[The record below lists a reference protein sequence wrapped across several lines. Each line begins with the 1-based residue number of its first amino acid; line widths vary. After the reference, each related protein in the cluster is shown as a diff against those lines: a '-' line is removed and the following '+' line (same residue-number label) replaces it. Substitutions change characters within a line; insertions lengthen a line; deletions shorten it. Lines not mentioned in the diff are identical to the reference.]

1 VKEDVELRKIL
12 RATAEQASLPSVMPQ
27 PMRRRVALRRARTI
41 GVTFLITVAIVVGG
55 LQGMRAVTLDE
66 AAPEPAAG
74 ERGAEK
80 RKVRDVI
87 VPDPNVRD
95 VTPAVPAPEVPY
107 VIDLTTREMTP
118 LPDAIIRSLATGRFD
133 AARFAASPD
142 GSSLAF
148 VGEGDDGSPQIFI
161 AAIDGTGL
169 RQVTHDP
176 TGATSPA
183 WSPDGTKIAYEGYG
197 SGNVRNLF
205 VVDVATGE
213 SRQIT
218 HDSPPCRR
226 CPLGPQFTP
235 DGTSIIYS
243 GGTGTPDVVRTVPV
257 AGGKSTILLGRGR
270 GGMDDAANGALS
282 PDGSL
287 VTMMG
292 SPIGGGGAIRVVA
305 NVDGSELR
313 HVPGRGSTPAGTWS
327 PDGTRIVCR
336 AYDFAREGILAD
348 PARDSILVVEVATRD
363 ASLVAEGSGAIW
375 LDDHTLLVDV

>member
-27 PMRRRVALRRARTI
+27 PMRQRVALRRARTI
-41 GVTFLITVAIVVGG
+41 GVAFLMTVAIVVGG

-66 AAPEPAAG
+66 AAPEPPAG

-87 VPDPNVRD
+87 VPDPNFRD

-183 WSPDGTKIAYEGYG
+183 WSPDGTRLAYEAHA
-197 SGNVRNLF
+197 VRSMGAL
-205 VVDVATGE
+205 ATSSCSMWPRAGP
-213 SRQIT
+213 RK
-218 HDSPPCRR
+218 SPTNAP
-226 CPLGPQFTP
+226 
-235 DGTSIIYS
+235 SA
-243 GGTGTPDVVRTVPV
+243 VPV
-257 AGGKSTILLGRGR
+257 S
-270 GGMDDAANGALS
+270 
-282 PDGSL
+282 
-287 VTMMG
+287 
-292 SPIGGGGAIRVVA
+292 
-305 NVDGSELR
+305 
-313 HVPGRGSTPAGTWS
+313 
-327 PDGTRIVCR
+327 
-336 AYDFAREGILAD
+336 
-348 PARDSILVVEVATRD
+348 
-363 ASLVAEGSGAIW
+363 
-375 LDDHTLLVDV
+375 

>member
-1 VKEDVELRKIL
+1 VKEDIELRTLL
-12 RATAEQASLPSVMPQ
+12 RETAEHAQLPNVMPE
-27 PMRRRVALRRARTI
+27 PMRRKVTQRRARTI
-41 GVTFLITVAIVVGG
+41 GVAFLMTVAIVVGG

-66 AAPEPAAG
+66 AAPRQPAG
-74 ERGAEK
+74 ERGAEEP
-80 RKVRDVI
+80 KVRDLV
-87 VPDPNVRD
+87 VPDPDIRD
-95 VTPAVPAPEVPY
+95 MTPGVPAPEVPY

-118 LPDAIIRSLATGRFD
+118 LPDAIVRSLATGRFD

-142 GSSLAF
+142 GASLAF

-183 WSPDGTKIAYEGYG
+183 WSPDGTKIAYEAYG
-197 SGNVRNLF
+197 SGEDRNVF
-205 VVDVATGE
+205 IIDVATGE
-213 SRQIT
+213 ARQLT
-218 HDSPPCRR
+218 HESPPCRL

-270 GGMDDAANGALS
+270 GGMDDAGNGALS

-348 PARDSILVVEVATRD
+348 PARDSILVVDVTTRD
-363 ASLVAEGSGAIW
+363 ASLVAKGSGAIW
-375 LDDHTLLVDV
+375 LDDHTLLVEV

>member
-1 VKEDVELRKIL
+1 MESELRALLQRKAQEIDVS
-12 RATAEQASLPSVMPQ
+12 TTPPDGTV
-27 PMRRRVALRRARTI
+27 RRIRYRRARTM
-41 GVTFLITVAIVVGG
+41 GVAFLLTVAIAVGG
-55 LQGMRAVTLDE
+55 FQGMRAVTLDE
-66 AAPEPAAG
+66 AAPEQPAG
-74 ERGAEK
+74 ERGAEEP
-80 RKVRDVI
+80 KVRDLI
-87 VPDPNVRD
+87 VPDPNIRD
-95 VTPAVPAPEVPY
+95 MTPGVPAPEVPY

-148 VGEGDDGSPQIFI
+148 VGEGDDGRPQIFI
-161 AAIDGTGL
+161 ATIDGTGL

-197 SGNVRNLF
+197 SGDRSTLF

-218 HDSPPCRR
+218 HEPPPCRL

-235 DGTSIIYS
+235 DGTSIIYT
-243 GGTGTPDVVRTVPV
+243 GGSDYLPGIRTVPV
-257 AGGKSTILLGRGR
+257 AGGKSTILFGRR
-270 GGMDDAANGALS
+270 HGGMSDAGNGALS

-292 SPIGGGGAIRVVA
+292 SEIGGGGAIRFVA
-305 NVDGSELR
+305 DVDGTELR
-313 HVPGRGSTPAGTWS
+313 ELPGRGSTPAGTWS

-336 AYDFAREGILAD
+336 AYDSVRAAILAD
-348 PARDSILVVEVATRD
+348 SARDGILVVDVATKD
-363 ASLVAEGSGAIW
+363 ASLVAKGSGAIW
-375 LDDHTLLVDV
+375 LDEHTLLVDV